1 MNEKRLWLSMLLM
14 VFTYSLSGQNNL
26 SFKEALIIA
35 QRNNLR
41 YQAEKLNIE
50 ASKADIKTATIRPN
64 PSFNIAWQQIPN
76 LRYAAENSSLFAPDN
91 RQLTYQVSQVIP
103 IANQRKYKIQQANEN
118 YRLNELMLN
127 DFQRNLYGEV
137 AQKWLDVWFAEIKLK
152 IIDKAK
158 VNSDSLLHINENRL
172 KNQVITSTE
181 YLRTQIVDEQY
192 GLMYLNAVQNLAAE
206 NQNLLLLLGTNDS
219 IHIDERRELIDLL
232 IPIQL
237 DSLMDYAISNR
248 SDLLISKLESANA
261 NTNLLLQK
269 ATAIPQPEVGI
280 SYSTQNKVP
289 YVGAFVAIPIPVFDR
304 NQGEIAKASININQ
318 ANALQN
324 ANEKAVRT
332 EVLNAYRAF
341 IAGKT
346 TFEKYDELHRKSEN
360 VLEIVRMSYLKG
372 GTTILDYLEAQKSWF
387 DMETQYYEALY
398 NYRNSFL
405 QLLIATNLISN
416 LQ

>member
-1 MNEKRLWLSMLLM
+1 MNKKRLWLSMLTM
-14 VFTYSLSGQNNL
+14 VFTSSLLAQNNL
-26 SFKEALIIA
+26 SCKEALNIA
-35 QRNNLR
+35 QKNNLR
-41 YQAEKLNIE
+41 FQAEKLTIDI
-50 ASKADIKTATIRPN
+50 SKADIKTAAIRPN
-64 PSFNIAWQQIPN
+64 PSFNIAWQQIPT
-76 LRYAAENSSLFAPDN
+76 LRYATENSSLLASDN

-103 IANQRKYKIQQANEN
+103 VANQRKYKIQQAIEKS
-118 YRLNELMLN
+118 RLTELELNEFL
-127 DFQRNLYGEV
+127 RNLYGEV
-137 AQKWLDVWFAEIKLK
+137 VQKWLNVWFAEIKLK

-158 VNSDSLLHINENRL
+158 ANSDSLLHINEIRL

-181 YLRTQIVDEQY
+181 YLRTQIVAEQY
-192 GLMYLNAVQNLAAE
+192 RLMYLNAVQCLTSE
-206 NQNLLLLLGTNDS
+206 SQNLMLLLGTNDS

-248 SDLLISKLESANA
+248 PDVLISKMESTNA

-269 ATAIPQPEVGI
+269 ATAIPHPEVGI

-289 YVGAFVAIPIPVFDR
+289 YVGAYVAIPIPISDR
-304 NQGEIAKASININQ
+304 NQGEIAKASVNIKQ
-318 ANALQN
+318 ANELQN

-332 EVLNAYRAF
+332 EVLNAYKAF

-346 TFEKYDELHRKSEN
+346 TFEKYDELHLKSEN

-387 DMETQYYEALY
+387 DMESQYYEALY

-405 QLLIATNLISN
+405 QLLITTNLISN